1 MDNGRKRGRTPLR
14 FGVLGILLVGCLLLA
29 TIVGALAL
37 GGDDEP
43 ARNPG
48 DAIVYGLTLNPSGFD
63 PHIHQSS
70 ELGIPFF
77 SVYDTLVYRHPQTL
91 EFVPGLAERW
101 EMAPDGLSWTFF
113 LKQNVRFHDGT
124 EFNAAAVAANLDR
137 IMNPDVGSQKARV
150 LLDAY
155 TGYEIVDP
163 YTITLRVSQPY
174 APLLDALS
182 QVYLGIASPA
192 ALKANTNNSYQW
204 HQVGTG
210 PYKLD
215 EFVPGRLIRL
225 IRNEDYNWGPV
236 FYAPVVD
243 DSLDTIEFRFYTDPA
258 TRSLALESG
267 EVDVV
272 GELLPTD
279 AELLAGNVEV
289 DVHQVPVPG
298 TPQQFFFNTRH
309 APLDS
314 MTVRQ
319 ALLYGTNRTEIVD
332 AVYQGRSPIAHGPLT
347 STVMYYDPAVEQMY
361 PFDLDQAR
369 ALLASQGL
377 ADTDNDGILEWEG
390 EPLEL
395 TVVFGPWNQMPDVA
409 QLIQSQWRELGIDVE
424 LIQVPDFP
432 SLRQRVRDDDYDV
445 ISFYDFGVDPSILN
459 RFYFSGAVN
468 NWSGFSDPQLDQT
481 LYEAMRQT
489 NSDARRT
496 LYSAAQIRIM
506 EQALVL
512 PIREY
517 VNLVGVSSDLDGVV
531 FSAQGWWPLL
541 RNFQLTR

>member
-1 MDNGRKRGRTPLR
+1 
-14 FGVLGILLVGCLLLA
+14 VEVG
-29 TIVGALAL
+29 
-37 GGDDEP
+37 
-43 ARNPG
+43 
-48 DAIVYGLTLNPSGFD
+48 
-63 PHIHQSS
+63 
-70 ELGIPFF
+70 
-77 SVYDTLVYRHPQTL
+77 
-91 EFVPGLAERW
+91 
-101 EMAPDGLSWTFF
+101 
-113 LKQNVRFHDGT
+113 
-124 EFNAAAVAANLDR
+124 
-137 IMNPDVGSQKARV
+137 
-150 LLDAY
+150 
-155 TGYEIVDP
+155 
-163 YTITLRVSQPY
+163 
-174 APLLDALS
+174 
-182 QVYLGIASPA
+182 
-192 ALKANTNNSYQW
+192 
-204 HQVGTG
+204 
-210 PYKLD
+210 
-215 EFVPGRLIRL
+215 
-225 IRNEDYNWGPV
+225 
-236 FYAPVVD
+236 
-243 DSLDTIEFRFYTDPA
+243 
-258 TRSLALESG
+258 
-267 EVDVV
+267 

-459 RFYFSGAVN
+459 RFYLSGAVN

>member
-29 TIVGALAL
+29 AIVGALAL

-459 RFYFSGAVN
+459 RFYLSGAVN

>member
-1 MDNGRKRGRTPLR
+1 MANERKRGRGPLR
-14 FGVLGILLVGCLLLA
+14 LGVLGVLLIGCLLLTA
-29 TIVGALAL
+29 IVGALAL
-37 GGDDEP
+37 GDDDDTTP
-43 ARNPG
+43 
-48 DAIVYGLTLNPSGFD
+48 DAGNMIVYGLTLNPSGFD

-70 ELGIPFF
+70 ELGIPFY
-77 SVYDTLVYRHPQTL
+77 SLYDTLVYRHPQTM

-101 EMAPDGLSWTFF
+101 EMAEDGLSWTFN

-124 EFNAAAVAANLDR
+124 AFNAAAVAANLDR
-137 IMNPDVGSQKARV
+137 IMDPDLGSQKARV

-163 YTITLRVSQPY
+163 YTITLRLSQPY
-174 APLLDALS
+174 APLLDVLS

-192 ALKANTNNSYQW
+192 ALQANTNNSYQW

-215 EFVPGRLIRL
+215 EFVPGSFIRL
-225 IRNEDYNWGPV
+225 VRNEEYDWGPV
-236 FYAPVVD
+236 FYAPVTD
-243 DSLDTIEFRFYTDPA
+243 GSLDTIEFRFYIDPA

-267 EVDVV
+267 ELQVV

-289 DVHQVPVPG
+289 TVYQVPVPG

-309 APLDS
+309 APLDNV
-314 MTVRQ
+314 TVRQ
-319 ALLYGTNRTEIVD
+319 ALIYGTNRTEIID

-347 STVMYYDPAVEQMY
+347 STVLHYDPEVEAMY

-377 ADTDNDGILEWEG
+377 QDLDNNGILEFEG

-395 TVVFGPWNQMPDVA
+395 TMVFSSWNQMPDVA

-445 ISFYDFGVDPSILN
+445 IAFYDFSVEPSLLN
-459 RFYFSGAVN
+459 RFYLSGAVN
-468 NWSGFSDPQLDQT
+468 NWSGLSDPQLDQT

-489 NSDARRT
+489 DPAARAT
-496 LYSAAQIRIM
+496 LYSAAQQRIM
-506 EQALVL
+506 EQAVVL

-541 RNFQLTR
+541 RNFQYSG

>member
-29 TIVGALAL
+29 AIVGALAL

-48 DAIVYGLTLNPSGFD
+48 NAIVYGLTLNPSGFD

-101 EMAPDGLSWTFF
+101 EMAPDGLSWTFY

-192 ALKANTNNSYQW
+192 ALKANTDNSYQW

-459 RFYFSGAVN
+459 RFYLSGAVN

>member
-101 EMAPDGLSWTFF
+101 EMAPDGLAWTFF

-459 RFYFSGAVN
+459 RFYLSGAVN

>member
-48 DAIVYGLTLNPSGFD
+48 NAIVYGLTLNPSGFD

-101 EMAPDGLSWTFF
+101 EMAPDGLSWTFY

-459 RFYFSGAVN
+459 RFYLSGAVN

>member
-459 RFYFSGAVN
+459 RFYLSGAVN